1 MVKSTDKRPKGWDEN
16 KHSRKATEVTVGSA
30 NNDNKKSNELQLV
43 NVSWGQCE
51 EAFNSDDEDESIED
65 DTKWMED
72 KVVAIQTAKPQKKAP

>member
-16 KHSRKATEVTVGSA
+16 KHGRKATEVTVGSA

-43 NVSWGQCE
+43 NVSWGQFE